1 MFGESIH
8 YEKLTSTL
16 TNLFGKY
23 DFRDY
28 YYTKGFTAA
37 FNTELSPV
45 LHLGAGVLNRTDN
58 NGIVNSDFSFFNS
71 KKVYNSNKS
80 IYETKVNAITMNF
93 RLDFRKY
100 IEDGYFRRRISQGGF
115 SASLSGDAIFS
126 SEELASNMNFQLYKL
141 TLRSYLPTIRSASM
155 NLTVNQIYSDGPVPF
170 QMLYSLAGN
179 IAGGSQYGTMRTLS
193 PGEYYGDRI
202 TNFSLEHNFNDE
214 LFKPGCFSSF
224 ILLIYS

>member
-1 MFGESIH
+1 
-8 YEKLTSTL
+8 
-16 TNLFGKY
+16 
-23 DFRDY
+23 
-28 YYTKGFTAA
+28 
-37 FNTELSPV
+37 
-45 LHLGAGVLNRTDN
+45 
-58 NGIVNSDFSFFNS
+58 
-71 KKVYNSNKS
+71 
-80 IYETKVNAITMNF
+80 MNF

-155 NLTVNQIYSDGPVPF
+155 NLTINQIYSDGPVPF

-179 IAGGSQYGTMRTLS
+179 IAGGSQYGTMRTLN

-214 LFKPGCFSSF
+214 LFRFLGLNFLIDWQLNLSAHFNAAFVEISPASKSIITQPYTEFKKPFAEIGFGIGHALIPIRLEFTWKLNYFGSRNFVIGISSA
-224 ILLIYS
+224 LL